1 MGAAL
6 LPRVLPAHG
15 AGMIWLCW
23 AVTLVVAFFAGAVLD
38 RLIVMGALAEAV
50 RTTKER
56 LGGRSENGDH

>member
-1 MGAAL
+1 
-6 LPRVLPAHG
+6 
-15 AGMIWLCW
+15 MIWLCW